1 MVGKVM
7 KVRVIQINSLNHTVE
22 IYSKLGL
29 PKDKIKALIT
39 IQTALT

>member
-1 MVGKVM
+1 M

-29 PKDKIKALIT
+29 TKDKNQGPYHYSDSPDLMV
-39 IQTALT
+39 